1 MRPGKNAELVIR
13 DTLFLYGE
21 VLALGRDWVE
31 LESQMG
37 KVRVKASPERLSEL
51 EEGQVVG
58 LRVLARRRGR
68 WEVLG
73 RPELIEVLP
82 YRGTGPRE
90 ALEGLAALTRRET
103 WASFRWAAWA

>member
-1 MRPGKNAELVIR
+1 MEGSMRYGKNAELIVR
-13 DTLFLYGE
+13 DTLSLYGE

-58 LRVLARRRGR
+58 VRVLARLARRRGR

-73 RPELIEVLP
+73 RPDLIEVLP
-82 YRGTGPRE
+82 YRGTGTRE
-90 ALEGLAALTRRET
+90 ALEALSTLTRRET
-103 WASFRWAAWA
+103 

>member
-1 MRPGKNAELVIR
+1 VRHGKSAELVIR
-13 DTLFLYGE
+13 DTLSLYGE

-37 KVRVKASPERLSEL
+37 RVRVKASPERLSEL

-58 LRVLARRRGR
+58 VRVLAQLARRRGR
-68 WEVLG
+68 WEILG
-73 RPELIEVLP
+73 RPELVEVLP
-82 YRGTGPRE
+82 FRGTGARE

-103 WASFRWAAWA
+103 